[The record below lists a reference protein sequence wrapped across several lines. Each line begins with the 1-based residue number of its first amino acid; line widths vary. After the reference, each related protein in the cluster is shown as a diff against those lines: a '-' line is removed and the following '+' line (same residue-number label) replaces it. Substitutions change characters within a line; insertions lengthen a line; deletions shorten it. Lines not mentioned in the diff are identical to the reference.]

1 MRIPAEQEI
10 SDETSVEDLNS
21 FLSPGDAA
29 MAENEPTEVAE
40 RRVEPEII
48 EPQSIETDSF
58 ERLDE
63 LPQLSPE

>member
-1 MRIPAEQEI
+1 
-10 SDETSVEDLNS
+10 
-21 FLSPGDAA
+21 

-40 RRVEPEII
+40 SRAEPEII

-63 LPQLSPE
+63 KDHNGAQVLEDLAVAKFS